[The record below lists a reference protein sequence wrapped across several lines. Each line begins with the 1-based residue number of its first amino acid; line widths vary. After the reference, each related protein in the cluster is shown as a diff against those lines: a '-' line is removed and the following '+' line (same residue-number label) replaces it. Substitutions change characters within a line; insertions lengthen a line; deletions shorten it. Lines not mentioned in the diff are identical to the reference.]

1 MRAIY
6 ASTVDPHRALSDD
19 ALDASLEATIKK
31 KPPRAGWWVFA
42 YGSLLWNPLFPFA
55 DARPAMVCG
64 LHRRFCLWS
73 LGSRGTVAAPGLV
86 LGLDRGGSC
95 RGVAY
100 RLPANCARAELALLW
115 RREMVV
121 GSYRPRWLHV
131 RPLQSAGQP
140 LVALAFVVDRT
151 HPQYAGRLPAATA
164 GKGARDRGRRIR
176 VIGGLSRARAGR
188 AGHARRG
195 RSLSRTS
202 CRGGRASAR
211 NAAVEGPRRVGRG
224 GSRRLSPGGGCAP
237 AATILR
243 LRATAR
249 RGVRH
254 PR

>member
-1 MRAIY
+1 MTAKTLSRRDLEEGRMRAIY

-151 HPQYAGRLPAATA
+151 HPQYSGRLPAGRQAKVLATA
-164 GKGARDRGRRIR
+164 EGVFGSSADY
-176 VIGGLSRARAGR
+176 LERARVALVTHGVVDPYLER
-188 AGHARRG
+188 LA
-195 RSLSRTS
+195 
-202 CRGGRASAR
+202 
-211 NAAVEGPRRVGRG
+211 AAVARLHGTRPSKDPVESGVAEAG
-224 GSRRLSPGGGCAP
+224 G
-237 AATILR
+237 
-243 LRATAR
+243 
-249 RGVRH
+249 
-254 PR
+254 